1 MVSLFFPHS
10 LFSFFKMYGRFALFQ
25 LLFLQVTDF
34 FLLLYLICYYCHPV
48 YLLSISRKLM
58 WILLYFP
65 WLYLTCS
72 IFFSFLS
79 ISAMVIVT
87 ISMSL
92 PANSVIYIF
101 VCVSTDWFFPPL
113 LWNIF
118 SCFCVHLK
126 FLIRCRFLTVWATRE
141 AKLDVWCCKFNPVE
155 CWIFLYFY
163 KYSCIVWGHC

>member
-1 MVSLFFPHS
+1 MLSLFSLHS
-10 LFSFFKMYGRFALFQ
+10 LFSFLKLYGRFALFQ
-25 LLFLQVTDF
+25 LLFLQVIDF

-48 YLLSISRKLM
+48 YLLSISRRLM

-79 ISAMVIVT
+79 ISAMVIIT

-92 PANSVIYIF
+92 PANSVIYILC
-101 VCVSTDWFFPPL
+101 VCFYWLIFPPCYGTYFL
-113 LWNIF
+113 ASVYIW
-118 SCFCVHLK
+118 K

-141 AKLDVWCCKFNPVE
+141 AKLDVWCCRFNPVE